1 VSATPAYDAIVIGGG
16 HNGLVCATYL
26 ARGGMRT
33 LLLEQRER
41 VGGALIT
48 AEIVPGAHVPLLAHT
63 VGRLAPAVMR
73 ELGLARHGLRLVQP
87 AALLT
92 SVHPEGPGLTLWT
105 EPGRTAAGLRHV
117 DGRDAEAWPAFDAEV
132 RDLASVL
139 WRLMLMLPPDLRRA
153 DPDVLA
159 GGVRLGWRYRRLT
172 TATARQSTR
181 VLPQSVA
188 DFLADRLASD
198 ALRAAVAT
206 RAIRHTAMGP
216 RMAGTTAVML
226 ADSAGNAG
234 GAAGET
240 VYARGGPGALAEAL
254 LQAALAAG
262 VTVRTGARVT
272 AVRDQGGSAT
282 GVALADGEEIRATV
296 VVSGLPPRTTLAD
309 LVDPG
314 SLGSELRAE
323 VQNLRDRGVTAKVNL
338 ALAGLPV
345 FRGLDGDEAA
355 LRLRGRIV
363 VAPSIGYLDRAA
375 DAAKYGRISEAPWL
389 EATIP
394 SLVDP
399 LLVDG
404 AQAAGVRHVMSVLL
418 QSAPYGLRDGAWDG
432 QREALAELVEGTL
445 ETVAPG
451 FSRLVVARQVLTP
464 LDLER
469 DHGLVGGHPFH
480 LEPGLD
486 QWFAWRP
493 LWGYAQYRMPL
504 SGLYLCGAGA
514 HPGGGITGLPGRAA
528 ARIVLADR
536 ARRRSRPATG
546 GRSGGA

>member
-1 VSATPAYDAIVIGGG
+1 MSVTASYDAIVIGGG

-41 VGGALIT
+41 VGGALVT
-48 AEIVPGAHVPLLAHT
+48 AGLVPGAHVPLLAHT

-92 SVHPEGPGLTLWT
+92 SVHPDGPALTLWA
-105 EPGRTAAGLRHV
+105 EPGRTAAGLRPV
-117 DGRDAEAWPAFDAEV
+117 SGRDADAWPAFDAEV
-132 RDLASVL
+132 RELASVL
-139 WRLMLMLPPDLRRA
+139 WRLMLMTPPDVRHA

-159 GGVRLGWRYRRLT
+159 GGLRLGWRYRRMG
-172 TATARQSTR
+172 TAAARQSTR

-188 DFLADRLASD
+188 DFVEDRLDSD

-216 RMAGTTAVML
+216 RMAGTSAVL
-226 ADSAGNAG
+226 LTDSAGNAG
-234 GAAGET
+234 GAAGES

-262 VTVRTGARVT
+262 VTVRTAARVS
-272 AVRDQGGSAT
+272 AVRDRGGSAT
-282 GVALADGEEIRATV
+282 GVALTDGEEISAVV
-296 VVSGLPPRTTLAD
+296 VVSSLPPRATLAG
-309 LVDPG
+309 LIDPG
-314 SLGSELRAE
+314 SLGPELHADVE
-323 VQNLRDRGVTAKVNL
+323 HLRDRGVTAKVNL
-338 ALAGLPV
+338 ALAALPV
-345 FRGLDGDEAA
+345 FRGLEGDDAA

-404 AQAAGVRHVMSVLL
+404 APGVR
-418 QSAPYGLRDGAWDG
+418 
-432 QREALAELVEGTL
+432 
-445 ETVAPG
+445 
-451 FSRLVVARQVLTP
+451 
-464 LDLER
+464 
-469 DHGLVGGHPFH
+469 
-480 LEPGLD
+480 
-486 QWFAWRP
+486 
-493 LWGYAQYRMPL
+493 
-504 SGLYLCGAGA
+504 
-514 HPGGGITGLPGRAA
+514 RAA
-528 ARIVLADR
+528 RHERPPAVGTVWTPRWRLGQPARG
-536 ARRRSRPATG
+536 AR
-546 GRSGGA
+546 